1 MFDLEENQE
10 ILERDLILEDWI
22 LEEDQTLE
30 ILEEDRTL
38 DILEEDRT
46 FDILEKDRTLN
57 ILEEDQIFEILEE
70 DWVHLS
76 SMVVDMIKQMFF
88 DFMKKI

>member
-1 MFDLEENQE
+1 MLMFDLEENQE

-38 DILEEDRT
+38 DILE
-46 FDILEKDRTLN
+46 KDRTLD

-70 DWVHLS
+70 DRVHLN
-76 SMVVDMIKQMFF
+76 SMVVDMLKQMFF
-88 DFMKKI
+88 NFVKKI